1 MQEVCYGRIMREI
14 NLTGNLAHTQS
25 PHVST
30 WSRLIHDQ
38 DMPSVCI
45 PPCGLRILC
54 QWNLGSGFLERNSG
68 FLNPGNPDFES
79 NNNPYYLTW
88 GDALSYDRFRFIE
101 KSLQQTFL
109 NPYGRHRARFPSSPG
124 SLYQN
129 KCSTFDIEMIFHS
142 HASKTHFHKKGCA
155 LGLILKVRVFGT
167 RKWLISFKYS
177 SGNFQ
182 VK

>member
-1 MQEVCYGRIMREI
+1 MQEVSYRRIMREI
-14 NLTGNLAHTQS
+14 NLTGNLAYTQS

-30 WSRLIHDQ
+30 WSRLIQ

-45 PPCGLRILC
+45 PSCGLRILC
-54 QWNLGSGFLERNSG
+54 QWNLDSGFLELNSG

-79 NNNPYYLTW
+79 NNNPYYLSW
-88 GDALSYDRFRFIE
+88 GDALSHDRFRFIE
-101 KSLQQTFL
+101 KSLPQTFL
-109 NPYGRHRARFPSSPG
+109 NPYGMQRARFPSSSG

-129 KCSTFDIEMIFHS
+129 KCSTIDIEMIFHS
-142 HASKTHFHKKGCA
+142 HASKTHFQKKDCV

-167 RKWLISFKYS
+167 LKWPVSFKYS
-177 SGNFQ
+177 SDNFQ